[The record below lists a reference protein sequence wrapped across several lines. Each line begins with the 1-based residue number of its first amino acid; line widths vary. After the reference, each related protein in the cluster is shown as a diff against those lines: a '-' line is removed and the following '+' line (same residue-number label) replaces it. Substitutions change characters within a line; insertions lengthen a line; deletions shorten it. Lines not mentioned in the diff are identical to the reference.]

1 MCKDILEFIGTSRE
15 QIDRIIDL
23 VPIPIFIKDVDG
35 RYVDCNLAFQELFS
49 VTREDFVGKT
59 VFELWS
65 AEEASV
71 FFSKDRELFERGG
84 LQIYESTITSS
95 VGIEHIVQFHKR
107 TFNDSNGVVSG
118 FLGAIFD
125 ITKNKRLE
133 KALFTQASTDE
144 LTGLLNRR
152 EGMAQ
157 LELLHQES
165 VRKNRS
171 YCLAIADLDH
181 FKKLNDEHGHLNG
194 DFVLWDFSQL
204 IKSALRSGDICFRY
218 GGEEFVILLPNTRLD
233 DGIAVLE
240 RLRRACAVR
249 PLCLTGGHTVYTT
262 LSMGLIQHPTGQMEI
277 KDLLQACDDAL
288 YAAKAAGRNR
298 IVCAPRE
305 GQATGI

>member
-1 MCKDILEFIGTSRE
+1 MEKDILEFIGSSRE

-23 VPIPIFIKDVDG
+23 VPIPIFIKDVEG

-49 VTREDFVGKT
+49 VKREGFVGKT
-59 VFELWS
+59 VFEIWS
-65 AEEASV
+65 REEASV
-71 FFSKDRELFERGG
+71 FFSKDQELFERGG
-84 LQIYESTITSS
+84 LQVYESTITSAL
-95 VGIEHIVQFHKR
+95 GIEHIVQFHKQ
-107 TFNDSNGVVSG
+107 TFTDSNGIVSG

-152 EGMAQ
+152 EGMAR
-157 LELLHQES
+157 LEILHKES
-165 VRKNRS
+165 LRKNRP

-181 FKKLNDEHGHLNG
+181 FKQLNDTHGHLNG

-204 IKSALRSGDICFRY
+204 IKSALRGGDICFRY
-218 GGEEFVILLPNTRLD
+218 GGEEFVILLPETKLE

-262 LSMGLIQHPTGQMEI
+262 LSMGLIQHPTGKMEI

-298 IVCAPRE
+298 IVCVPRE
-305 GQATGI
+305 